1 MLLRIVT
8 ALVLIP
14 VVVALVWWGP
24 PEALAAVAAG
34 IALAAMWEF
43 FSLGER
49 VGMAGFRKW
58 TIVCAAGIFWAQ
70 FLAGMR
76 PYRAFDFSIGEY
88 GFQHVA
94 FPRNSSVTVEL
105 VLVVFLFGAVTIGL
119 ATRRPLQDVLP
130 AISISS
136 ASLLFVAL
144 PFSFLVR
151 VNEISGGSTEGGL
164 VGRQLI
170 LFTLCLI
177 WAGDMLAY
185 FVGKALG
192 RVPMAPAL
200 SPKKTWEGAIAN
212 FAASLLVA
220 VFFARWMQVETL
232 TMLIIAGVA
241 NIAGQAG
248 DLIESAYKRGAVVKD
263 SGTLVPGHG
272 GVLDRVDSLILAAPV
287 VWILWG
293 IFSAR

>member
-1 MLLRIVT
+1 
-8 ALVLIP
+8 
-14 VVVALVWWGP
+14 
-24 PEALAAVAAG
+24 
-34 IALAAMWEF
+34 
-43 FSLGER
+43 
-49 VGMAGFRKW
+49 
-58 TIVCAAGIFWAQ
+58 
-70 FLAGMR
+70 
-76 PYRAFDFSIGEY
+76 
-88 GFQHVA
+88 
-94 FPRNSSVTVEL
+94 
-105 VLVVFLFGAVTIGL
+105 
-119 ATRRPLQDVLP
+119 
-130 AISISS
+130 
-136 ASLLFVAL
+136 LFVGL
-144 PFSFLVR
+144 PFSYLVR
-151 VNEISGGSTEGGL
+151 VNGIALERLRGDDL
-164 VGRQLI
+164 GRQLV

-220 VFFARWMQVETL
+220 VFFARWMQVETM

-293 IFSAR
+293 FLANK